1 MADLLQM
8 NEERFRLRSELA
20 EANAEIERLNGLL
33 AQAESFAKD
42 QQDQCALAQQQE
54 RGESMLAGELARVS
68 QAWDAMR
75 AAVADTMT
83 PDLALAAID
92 LYDPFPRESDRSE

>member
-8 NEERFRLRSELA
+8 NEERFRLRAELD

-42 QQDQCALAQQQE
+42 QQDQCALAQ
-54 RGESMLAGELARVS
+54 RNESFLASELKGVS
-68 QAWDAMR
+68 EAWDKMR

-92 LYDPFPRESDRSE
+92 LYDPFPRESERSA